1 MTIGTNVNNLY
12 VFIGLH
18 KKIAT
23 ISIPVGSDTD
33 ISLTYEPEWV
43 EEGFAISLTFQ

>member
-1 MTIGTNVNNLY
+1 MSSGINVNNLY
-12 VFIGLH
+12 VFIGHH

-33 ISLTYEPEWV
+33 ITLTYEPSWID
-43 EEGFAISLTFQ
+43 EGFRSHLIFH